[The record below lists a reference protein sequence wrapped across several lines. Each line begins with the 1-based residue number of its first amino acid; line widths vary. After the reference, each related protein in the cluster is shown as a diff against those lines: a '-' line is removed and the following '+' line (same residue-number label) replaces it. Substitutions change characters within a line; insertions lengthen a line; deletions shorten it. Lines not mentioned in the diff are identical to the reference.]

1 MKDLRVKWWKAKQK
15 AIKAAAREL
24 ELRKLIDEQL
34 AAAGKEK
41 ETTTFP
47 GGKAVTFTRSLR
59 QTVPKAAIPDLVNKL
74 DKEVFDL
81 VFNVSHTLKPAIYNN
96 LTGEAKKVL
105 DSKVISK
112 YGALKVSS
120 TNE

>member
-1 MKDLRVKWWKAKQK
+1 MDKLKSKWYKAKQK
-15 AIKAAAREL
+15 AIKAVAREL
-24 ELRKLIDEQL
+24 ELRSLIDEQL

-41 ETTTFP
+41 EITTFP
-47 GGKAVTFTRSLR
+47 GGKTVTFTRSLR

-105 DSKVISK
+105 DSKVVSK
-112 YGALKVSS
+112 YGALKVSI